1 MIRYVFVGI
10 CSCLV
15 LLGTA
20 PIRTVAAAQGAMD
33 KVKSVLDTAIEIQ
46 TRPDLEGHAKEA
58 ERARLVRELIA
69 NSFISTDMARESLG
83 GNWRKLSSKQQAE
96 FQRLFSDL
104 FQDSYTRMVLN
115 FLKRETI
122 EYRGETPKGK
132 GVLVQTVIMR
142 ANEHIPVDYLLTEKS
157 GQWWI
162 RDVEIDGVSIVENYR
177 DTFNREISRS
187 SFDSLIEKMR
197 LQNQAMGREAS

>member
-1 MIRYVFVGI
+1 MIRYLFVGI

-20 PIRTVAAAQGAMD
+20 PIRTGAAPQGAMD

-46 TRPDLEGHAKEA
+46 TRPDLEGHAKET

-69 NSFISTDMARESLG
+69 SSFISTDMARESLG
-83 GNWRKLSSKQQAE
+83 GHWKKLSSKQQSE

-115 FLKRETI
+115 FLKKETI

-142 ANEHIPVDYLLTEKS
+142 ANEHIPVDYLLTQKS

-162 RDVEIDGVSIVENYR
+162 HDVEIDGVSIVENYR

-187 SFDSLIEKMR
+187 SFDSLLQKMR
-197 LQNQAMGREAS
+197 LQNEAMGREAS

>member
-1 MIRYVFVGI
+1 
-10 CSCLV
+10 
-15 LLGTA
+15 LGTA
-20 PIRTVAAAQGAMD
+20 PIRTGAAPQGAMD

-46 TRPDLEGHAKEA
+46 TRPDLEGHAKET

-69 NSFISTDMARESLG
+69 SSFISTDMARESLG
-83 GNWRKLSSKQQAE
+83 GHWKKLSSKQQSE

-115 FLKRETI
+115 FLKKETI

-142 ANEHIPVDYLLTEKS
+142 ATEHIPVDYLLTQKS

-162 RDVEIDGVSIVENYR
+162 HDVEIDGVSIVENYR

-187 SFDSLIEKMR
+187 SFDSLLQKMR
-197 LQNQAMGREAS
+197 LQNEAMGREAS